1 MEEQMLYAML
11 ETTYAD
17 INGIDDENLDLY
29 NEQLSKLLPSTWYT
43 LSIETRISILDEAI
57 RTKLPIKETETY
69 LNMRPEGT
77 FTISK

>member
-11 ETTYAD
+11 ETTYAN